1 LFTSGTS
8 WGTSSVAQANTS
20 EVKKDASPIK
30 KAKTV
35 KKDQSGGKLDP
46 DHPSAVSQDMEKNI
60 LDAAMAANPN
70 ALGHVLQKSLQS
82 MVMLKMMDKVTS
94 PAGILS
100 MASGGM
106 GGALQGL
113 AAGVG
118 ISPMLGALNGVM
130 PALSV
135 SGLLNGTGTDT
146 LHNGMM
152 GMLDNVAVGA
162 LAASEIASAVSSAST
177 ISEAMGAI
185 IDGAADALDAVAAFG
200 GPAFG
205 LTPGSLAAKIA
216 LVGPSGRV
224 NTTVSCGGILVNATI
239 ITSQNPHL
247 TQRIPVLTGM
257 EHIEIATAAVSD
269 ITGVLSDV
277 LGVNNVVGD
286 ILGTVSDVTGGISDL
301 AGAFS
306 NISSFTPG
314 ALGGIVNGGIDGVI
328 DGGLTKIL
336 GFPMSGLMANVSSL
350 LPGIGGSITSSL
362 SGLGSINGIG
372 SASALGIRIQNGVVS
387 INGIGTVDAVAIR
400 IQNAQGAVIGVGTIT
415 GLGGILASANGSI
428 VGIGTVDANGNA
440 ILAGNSSIT
449 GIASIIVIGYRIG
462 EEWSNSAVGS
472 NTWTAASV
480 TGNNWTDKTA
490 DSNTWTASNVS
501 SNTWTDKTTG
511 SNTWLPQ

>member
-1 LFTSGTS
+1 MSLGKTGIKPSETDNVEGDGKNKINLSSFGIQGSAKSASVVNADGSPVMPKGDALLFTSGTS

-70 ALGHVLQKSLQS
+70 ALGHVLQKALQS

-328 DGGLTKIL
+328 DGGLSKIL

-362 SGLGSINGIG
+362 SGLGSIGADIG
-372 SASALGIRIQNGVVS
+372 NLTEGLTNATKSLSLSKAAHNVAQNIFGEARAES
-387 INGIGTVDAVAIR
+387 VA
-400 IQNAQGAVIGVGTIT
+400 N
-415 GLGGILASANGSI
+415 
-428 VGIGTVDANGNA
+428 
-440 ILAGNSSIT
+440 
-449 GIASIIVIGYRIG
+449 
-462 EEWSNSAVGS
+462 AVGS
-472 NTWTAASV
+472 LANVVAAVGTPMSMITAFGDRVHCS
-480 TGNNWTDKTA
+480 
-490 DSNTWTASNVS
+490 
-501 SNTWTDKTTG
+501 
-511 SNTWLPQ
+511 LPTQNIAKIPARAGQNIIGRGQRV